1 MIMNQSIPQF
11 AGFSSITSNLGE
23 VQNRGFEISLN
34 TTNIKNN
41 VLEWNTTVGFSFNK
55 NEIKHLYY
63 EYEDVLDAQGN
74 VIDSKESDDIS
85 NKWFIG
91 KPIGT
96 IWDYKVTGIWQTNEV
111 EEAAKYGQR
120 PGDPKVWNNPAN
132 DKVNADGTTTIVY
145 DNDDRQFLGQ
155 TTPKVNW
162 SLRNDFRILKDI
174 GFSFNIYSKM
184 GHKSTE
190 TYYLNNDNSAN
201 KITNGQNVY
210 VKEYWTP
217 ENPTNEYGRLNAQ
230 GPSGVSSPSMVRD
243 RSFIRLE
250 SITLSYN
257 LPKKIISRW
266 GIEKLTLSGSVKNVA
281 VWAKD
286 WDYWDPETGSLAPR
300 TFNLGLKLT
309 L

>member
-1 MIMNQSIPQF
+1 M
-11 AGFSSITSNLGE
+11 
-23 VQNRGFEISLN
+23 
-34 TTNIKNN
+34 
-41 VLEWNTTVGFSFNK
+41 
-55 NEIKHLYY
+55 
-63 EYEDVLDAQGN
+63 
-74 VIDSKESDDIS
+74 
-85 NKWFIG
+85 
-91 KPIGT
+91 
-96 IWDYKVTGIWQTNEV
+96 
-111 EEAAKYGQR
+111 
-120 PGDPKVWNNPAN
+120 
-132 DKVNADGTTTIVY
+132 
-145 DNDDRQFLGQ
+145 
-155 TTPKVNW
+155 
-162 SLRNDFRILKDI
+162 
-174 GFSFNIYSKM
+174 
-184 GHKSTE
+184 
-190 TYYLNNDNSAN
+190 
-201 KITNGQNVY
+201 
-210 VKEYWTP
+210 KEYWTP

>member
-1 MIMNQSIPQF
+1 M
-11 AGFSSITSNLGE
+11 
-23 VQNRGFEISLN
+23 V
-34 TTNIKNN
+34 
-41 VLEWNTTVGFSFNK
+41 
-55 NEIKHLYY
+55 Y
-63 EYEDVLDAQGN
+63 
-74 VIDSKESDDIS
+74 
-85 NKWFIG
+85 
-91 KPIGT
+91 
-96 IWDYKVTGIWQTNEV
+96 WQTYRNYLGLQSDRYLAKDEV

-145 DNDDRQFLGQ
+145 DNDDKQFLGQ

-190 TYYLNNDNSAN
+190 TYYLNRDNSAN

-210 VKEYWTP
+210 IKEYWTP
-217 ENPTNEYGRLNAQ
+217 DNPTNKYGRLDAQ
-230 GPSGVSSPSMVRD
+230 GPAGVTSPSMVRN

-250 SITLSYN
+250 SITLSYS

-286 WDYWDPETGSLAPR
+286 WDYWDPETGGLAPR